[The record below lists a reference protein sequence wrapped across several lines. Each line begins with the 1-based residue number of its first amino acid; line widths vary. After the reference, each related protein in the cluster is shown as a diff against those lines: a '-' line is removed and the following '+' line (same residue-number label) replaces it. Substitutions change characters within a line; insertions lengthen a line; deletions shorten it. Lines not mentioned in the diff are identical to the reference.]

1 MEQNIINAMKG
12 CSLFQDIG
20 EQELSNILNNCPHK
34 TITFIRNEC
43 YCLCGDMCRN
53 VDIVVSGEMVVRMTG
68 LSGRQVEVTKEKRGD
83 IIAPCYIFSTD
94 KRLPVE
100 ITPSERTTILRL
112 STDTLD
118 NLVERNATIRRNF
131 IRVLSDIA
139 TFLAERISF
148 LSLMTAHEKIICF
161 LRSEVTAQ
169 HSLHLTLSLS
179 RQRIADSFGIQKFSL
194 LRCLADL
201 SRQGIIRVE
210 GKVIDI
216 LDIRRL
222 K

>member
-1 MEQNIINAMKG
+1 MEQNIINALKG
-12 CSLFQDIG
+12 CSLFLDIN
-20 EQELSNILNNCPHK
+20 EQELSSILHNIHHK
-34 TITFIRNEC
+34 TIVFHRHDC
-43 YCLCGDMCRN
+43 YCLCGDVCRN

-68 LSGRQVEVTKEKRGD
+68 LSGRQVEVTKARRGD
-83 IIAPCYIFSTD
+83 IIAPCYIFATD

-100 ITPSERTTILRL
+100 IEPSEPTTVLRL
-112 STDTLD
+112 STVTLD
-118 NLVERNATIRRNF
+118 KLVETNAAIRRNF
-131 IRVLSDIA
+131 IRALSDIA

-148 LSLMTAHEKIICF
+148 LSLMTAREKIVRF
-161 LRSEVTAQ
+161 LRSEAAAQ
-169 HSLHLTLSLS
+169 KSLHLTLSLS

-210 GKVIDI
+210 GRRIDI

-222 K
+222 R